1 VVAYRRRVSRNGC
14 QPIAQS
20 VSNELGGF
28 VSLQPILRHAKRAE
42 KVSAVLDELALVRKR
57 VELMIRTGPILLD
70 PNDEMVQ
77 ETAINGR
84 ADAIVTFNDRDFRPV
99 AARFRY
105 SVVRPG
111 VVIRGLAKE
120 TK

>member
-1 VVAYRRRVSRNGC
+1 MVAYRRRVSRNGC

-84 ADAIVTFNDRDFRPV
+84 ADAIVTFNDRNFRRA
-99 AARFRY
+99 AARFRC
-105 SVVRPG
+105 SVLRPG
-111 VVIRGLAKE
+111 TVIRGLAEE